1 MEGGSCKCEIGT
13 RARLRAKKLQ
23 LLYLGYLAV
32 YSVQS
37 CEEKEVRSATDR
49 SCNYDNSQ
57 WETRDEDDE
66 FGAVLYWRHES
77 ESENDGSHYYGN
89 VSKVANSFSAFL
101 SQFVVEE

>member
-66 FGAVLYWRHES
+66 GGGLFKTAQEMGDWEEGWCEGKRGEEAP
-77 ESENDGSHYYGN
+77 
-89 VSKVANSFSAFL
+89 SKP
-101 SQFVVEE
+101 